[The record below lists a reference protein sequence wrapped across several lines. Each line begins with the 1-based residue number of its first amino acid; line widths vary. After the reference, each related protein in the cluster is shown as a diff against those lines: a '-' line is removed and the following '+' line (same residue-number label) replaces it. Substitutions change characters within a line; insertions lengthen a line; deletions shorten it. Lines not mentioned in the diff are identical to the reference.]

1 MVDKRCLFFYPL
13 TLEFVAQLVQLF
25 CFPCQIVKFVF
36 QRAFCFLIG
45 TGNQFI
51 VKFIESTHFMLLL
64 LVEIVSFSYL
74 DFVCSHQYFFVVS
87 IFFHLFLFLFQQL
100 NLGLGVQ
107 LVDPDPCNLIHNVFL
122 FDLLLFYLNS
132 EFVCLFE

>member
-1 MVDKRCLFFYPL
+1 
-13 TLEFVAQLVQLF
+13 
-25 CFPCQIVKFVF
+25 
-36 QRAFCFLIG
+36 
-45 TGNQFI
+45 
-51 VKFIESTHFMLLL
+51 MLLL